1 MNGLNGGYVM
11 IDLSIAGT
19 ELLKVLSNAEKANK
33 PILLY
38 DGSTVSYAILEHE
51 ANSDYNLY
59 LANGTY
65 KTVNRFSGGVVTYE
79 LLPKHRHLVTLTG
92 TISDVSHT
100 FTFSFEDR
108 ESTAYTTTN
117 KGLMLS
123 KIRGLGYDSATNNR
137 VWLVAE
143 SAGKYALIYVDVVG
157 GASKLYAK
165 LASSSTFTEVLYTS
179 IEITDVVRN
188 V

>member
-33 PILLY
+33 PILVY

-51 ANSDYNLY
+51 ANSDYKLF
-59 LANGTY
+59 LANGLY
-65 KTVNRFSGGVVTYE
+65 KIINRFSGAITTQE
-79 LLPKHRHLVTLTG
+79 LLPKHRHMVTLTG
-92 TISDVSHT
+92 SISDVNHT
-100 FTFSFEDR
+100 FTLVFDNR
-108 ESTAYTTTN
+108 ESSAYTTAD
-117 KGLMLS
+117 KGKVLS
-123 KIRGLGYDSATNNR
+123 LIRGLGYDSATNNR

-143 SAGKYALIYVDVVG
+143 SGGKYALIYVDNVG
-157 GASKLYAK
+157 GATKLYAK
-165 LASSSTFTEVLYTS
+165 LSSSSTFTEVLYTS